1 MALCEYDEAVD
12 YFHKHYVGEEPE
24 IALYVLLNMIDR
36 QQQWGI
42 WTRTYEQA
50 IRSGI
55 RPRPPQLKTRYLEI
69 QERTRALA

>member
-24 IALYVLLNMIDR
+24 TALYVLLNMIDR

-42 WTRTYEQA
+42 WTKTYEQA
-50 IRSGI
+50 IRSGT

-69 QERTRALA
+69 RNAPGH

>member
-1 MALCEYDEAVD
+1 MMKPWIT
-12 YFHKHYVGEEPE
+12 FISITWGEEPE

-42 WTRTYEQA
+42 WTKTYEQA